1 MTEVKKRRTRNK
13 QYYKKF
19 DYMLEIKETFREA
32 QDILLGM
39 DYRIDGN
46 DYLVQDER
54 VYGLEIELEE
64 LDKQLTGWK

>member
-1 MTEVKKRRTRNK
+1 MSKIRNK

-19 DYMLEIKETFREA
+19 DYMCEIKETLREA
-32 QDILLGM
+32 QDKLFGM

-64 LDKQLTGWK
+64 LDKQLEGWK

>member
-1 MTEVKKRRTRNK
+1 
-13 QYYKKF
+13 
-19 DYMLEIKETFREA
+19 MLEIKETLREA
-32 QDILLGM
+32 QDILFGM
-39 DYRIDGN
+39 DYRIEGN

>member
-1 MTEVKKRRTRNK
+1 MRTRNK
-13 QYYKKF
+13 EYYKKF
-19 DYMLEIKETFREA
+19 DYMLEIKELLREA
-32 QDILLGM
+32 QDILFGM

-54 VYGLEIELEE
+54 VYGFEIELEE